1 MACLE
6 HLLLEISAEHISD
19 ACTLKPC
26 DAIAEDVRKNQ
37 RFRTKH
43 LRIAEQIKQ
52 SISQFETAA
61 NFYCL
66 DHLLL
71 EISAEHISDAC
82 TPSFVTL
89 LQKMSGKTR
98 GFGPNI

>member
-37 RFRTKH
+37 RFRTKY
-43 LRIAEQIKQ
+43 LRIAGQIKQ
-52 SISQFETAA
+52 SGSQFATAA
-61 NFYCL
+61 EF
-66 DHLLL
+66 DVVGVDTHG
-71 EISAEHISDAC
+71 SW
-82 TPSFVTL
+82 T
-89 LQKMSGKTR
+89 K
-98 GFGPNI
+98 